1 MELCG
6 PPRALPTLPRCR
18 DFAANPSLALPLL
31 LPRPSP
37 TLSSRR
43 SLALRSTRGWR
54 AAALEET
61 STRVVSTELE
71 MESKGEAPKKVEA
84 DSFLAGSMQE
94 EAPSSGDEQSEA
106 ADFLSKLNLKLD
118 SEDTYGILIYGT
130 GALVALWISSTVVS
144 AIDSLPL
151 FPKVME
157 IVGLA
162 FTIWFSSRYLIF
174 KENRDEFFA
183 KIDELKEQVL
193 GRSDD

>member
-18 DFAANPSLALPLL
+18 DFAANPSLPLPLL
-31 LPRPSP
+31 LPRSSP

-43 SLALRSTRGWR
+43 SLVLRSTRGWR
-54 AAALEET
+54 ATAFEET
-61 STRVVSTELE
+61 STSVVSTGLG
-71 MESKGEAPKKVEA
+71 MESNEEAPKKVEA
-84 DSFLAGSMQE
+84 DSFLPGSTEE

-106 ADFLSKLNLKLD
+106 ADFLSQLNLKLD
-118 SEDTYGILIYGT
+118 SEDTYAILIYGT
-130 GALVALWISSTVVS
+130 GALVALWISFAVVS
-144 AIDSLPL
+144 AIDSLPF

-174 KENRDEFFA
+174 KESRDEFFA

-193 GRSDD
+193 GPSDD